1 MEVNEQFIGIS
12 ENMLHHIYGV
22 AKKAY
27 SIAKEVGYNEDFARK
42 MFVLGW
48 NHDIGYEF
56 SQTQKEH
63 PDVSSKM
70 LISAFLE
77 DTFWGA
83 QTTASM
89 GAILKHGRY
98 TEDET
103 PEWIILNMADMLIDS
118 NGKEVSVSVR
128 LDGIKERYGE
138 HSDQYLTA
146 CDICYRI
153 GLTAV
158 NLAGLDT

>member
-1 MEVNEQFIGIS
+1 METNEQFIGIS
-12 ENMLHHIYGV
+12 DNRLHHMYGV

-27 SIAKEVGYNEDFARK
+27 LIAKDMGYNEDFARK

-56 SQTQKEH
+56 SHTQEEH

-70 LISAFLE
+70 LASAFLE

-83 QTTASM
+83 QTTSSM

-98 TEDET
+98 VDKET
-103 PEWIILNMADMLIDS
+103 PEWVILNMADMLIDS
-118 NGKEVSVSVR
+118 DGREVCVTDR
-128 LDGIKERYGE
+128 LNGIKDCYGE

-153 GLTAV
+153 GLTAI
-158 NLAGLDT
+158 NFAALLT

>member
-1 MEVNEQFIGIS
+1 MEINNEFIGIS
-12 ENMLHHIYGV
+12 ENRLHHMYGV

-27 SIAKEVGYNEDFARK
+27 SVSKEMGYNEDFARK

-56 SQTQKEH
+56 SKTQEEH
-63 PDVSSKM
+63 PDVSSNM
-70 LISAFLE
+70 IASAFLE
-77 DTFWGA
+77 DTFWGEK
-83 QTTASM
+83 TTLSM
-89 GAILKHGRY
+89 GAIRKHGRY
-98 TEDET
+98 VEKET
-103 PEWIILNMADMLIDS
+103 PEWIILNIADMLIDS
-118 NGKEVSVSVR
+118 GGREVSVSER
-128 LDGIKERYGE
+128 LNGIMERYGE

-158 NLAGLDT
+158 NFAALET